1 MSGSLPTPTR
11 VAPRNTGKIIRAK
24 ITVVGSKPTIWRSFE
39 VDSSLYLDEFHHVLQ
54 IVMGWED
61 SHLHSFTD
69 DNPRTPGRRPT
80 TARAWAPIYVRAED
94 DDEWYLPEETI
105 RIGTI
110 LNEGSTPLFYEY
122 DFGDGWIHR
131 IDWVETVRKT
141 SADAHAR
148 VIRGKRR
155 CPLEDSG
162 GIGGYENLIATLAD
176 PHSGDESERE
186 HAQELAE
193 WANYTAQRSGGQ
205 SAFDPEHFN
214 LAKIN
219 EDLDQLFT
227 PSPEKQG
234 PGQASINEGVQE
246 QVESRTVGLP

>member
-1 MSGSLPTPTR
+1 
-11 VAPRNTGKIIRAK
+11 
-24 ITVVGSKPTIWRSFE
+24 
-39 VDSSLYLDEFHHVLQ
+39 VLQ

-61 SHLHSFTD
+61 SHLHSFSD
-69 DNPRTPGRRPT
+69 HNPRTTGRRPT

-141 SADAHAR
+141 SSDVHAR
-148 VIRGKRR
+148 VIRGKQR

-162 GIGGYENLIATLAD
+162 GIENYHALIETITNLGLAD
-176 PHSGDESERE
+176 ETDRE
-186 HAQELAE
+186 QAQELAE
-193 WANYTAQRSGGQ
+193 WANYTAERSGGE

-214 LAKIN
+214 LTKIN

-227 PSPEKQG
+227 AQPEERG
-234 PGQASINEGVQE
+234 SWEVSINE
-246 QVESRTVGLP
+246 RF